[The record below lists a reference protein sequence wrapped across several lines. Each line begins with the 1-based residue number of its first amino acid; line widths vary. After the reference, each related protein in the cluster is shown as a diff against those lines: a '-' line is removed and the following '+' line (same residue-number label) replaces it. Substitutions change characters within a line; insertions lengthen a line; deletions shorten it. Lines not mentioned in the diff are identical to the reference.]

1 MLELEEGYREEGAA
15 ARNLELV
22 GWDLIEQVETAKSS
36 IQTNVPLIRAVLQG
50 GEGTASLSLPTGC
63 WCLSAVCMLLI
74 HRGSVTSAQMNRQR
88 CS

>member
-22 GWDLIEQVETAKSS
+22 GWDRIEQVKTAKSS

-50 GEGTASLSLPTGC
+50 GEGLQAFHCRLDVG
-63 WCLSAVCMLLI
+63 VCQLFACCSSIEDLLQ
-74 HRGSVTSAQMNRQR
+74 VLK
-88 CS
+88 